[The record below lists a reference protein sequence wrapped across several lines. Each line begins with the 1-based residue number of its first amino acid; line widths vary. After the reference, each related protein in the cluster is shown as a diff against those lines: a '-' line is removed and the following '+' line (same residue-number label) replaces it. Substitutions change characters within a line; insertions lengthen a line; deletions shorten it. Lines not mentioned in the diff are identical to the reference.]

1 MFKKERVCIAFPP
14 HPSLHHVLE
23 SEACNNA
30 SKSPINASKSF
41 LRQKKSAAF
50 TRVVKSFLRHFLIM
64 PRKLPFEANLS
75 ASNDIPFEAPLD

>member
-1 MFKKERVCIAFPP
+1 MFYLKYPAESYSGTQAELAIIIAFN
-14 HPSLHHVLE
+14 S
-23 SEACNNA
+23 A
-30 SKSPINASKSF
+30 SKNPINATKCF
-41 LRQKKSAAF
+41 LRKKSTAF